1 MRKPTRRTCKVCK
14 EKFTAT
20 FDNVWWCCPEHGA
33 IYALDLRAKQKVKE
47 TAKRIKERK
56 EKDRAESRDLKARK
70 VALKTKPQWRAE
82 AQAAFNRYVRLRDAG
97 KPCISCG
104 RMPEQKFG
112 GTMDCGHY
120 RTRGAAAHL
129 AFNLHNTAAQCV
141 YCNRDRDGAQKAF
154 EQGLIE
160 RIGAEKVE
168 AINNDNSV
176 RWFDIPYLQRIKS
189 IFTRKARAL
198 EKRRAR
204 RQEAA

>member
-14 EKFTAT
+14 QKFTAT

-33 IYALDLRAKQKVKE
+33 IFALELRAKQKIKE
-47 TAKRIKERK
+47 VAKRIKERK
-56 EKDRAESRDLKARK
+56 EKERAERRDLKARK

-104 RMPEQKFG
+104 RLPEQKFG

-129 AFNLHNTAAQCV
+129 AFNLHNTASQCV

-176 RWFDIPYLQRIKS
+176 RRFDIQYLQRIKS

-198 EKRRAR
+198 EKRRDR